1 VFFNYVL
8 KEVLWLLRE
17 TVKCGVADRGQLI
30 LHGSWNFRASAF
42 SCLGAKVLHGELS
55 CGTKVPLRFVPRR
68 ESSPARKFS
77 GTKVPHGEL
86 SRRGTKTPRRESSG
100 FYFT

>member
-1 VFFNYVL
+1 MFFNYVL

-42 SCLGAKVLHGELS
+42 SCLGAKVPAFILHDS
-55 CGTKVPLRFVPRR
+55 AMYVV
-68 ESSPARKFS
+68 S
-77 GTKVPHGEL
+77 GLV
-86 SRRGTKTPRRESSG
+86 S
-100 FYFT
+100 